1 MATVEGVL
9 NFPMTDETHPR
20 RRPTAEEV
28 PASDGNEG
36 SDVALEQSSRP
47 DPVQSVVL
55 VPFQLVFEG
64 EGRNRRA
71 GGCFLPLTPSEP
83 GAFEGSGL
91 GSRGRLCVPPP
102 CSLHILSE
110 VFGFDETIGDRL
122 VFRATSL

>member
-28 PASDGNEG
+28 PASDGDEG

-71 GGCFLPLTPSEP
+71 AGCFF
-83 GAFEGSGL
+83 A
-91 GSRGRLCVPPP
+91 V
-102 CSLHILSE
+102 
-110 VFGFDETIGDRL
+110 DTIGAGCFGRIWPW
-122 VFRATSL
+122 VARATLCATALLLAHLVRGLWI